1 MKMSRRLQ
9 RLNVNLP
16 VNLIQ
21 EIDEYAKRKNLNRTS
36 AVTLLISSALEQK
49 DAIDIMGE
57 LLNKLSELEE
67 KSEDQA

>member
-1 MKMSRRLQ
+1 MSRRLQ

-16 VNLIQ
+16 ANLIQ

-36 AVTLLISSALEQK
+36 AVTLLVSSALEQK

-67 KSEDQA
+67 KSEDQV

>member
-1 MKMSRRLQ
+1 MSRRLQ

-16 VNLIQ
+16 ANLIQ

-36 AVTLLISSALEQK
+36 AVTLLVSSALEQK